1 MQCYDRFVKEITDI
15 RRWFFTTLYSYLKV
29 RDQFSECI
37 KEGESVDAE
46 LELAFKESGC
56 NSFSLVRR
64 LSSDNIKMCKE
75 LALIRSISALEV
87 FTVDAVREVYSSN
100 KSPFM
105 VNTSIEYN
113 ISEILSCEN
122 IQTLQDK
129 YINSRCRNLHSG
141 GFLEIQKYYKKIF
154 KINFS
159 EFSHRIGEK
168 DFGITYLTQYH
179 QIRHLIVHR
188 LGNTDEQYRKNYNC
202 PDANVIRLNEE
213 DLSIWFEVILSFA
226 FFIDKKM
233 NKYILTPPAANEVE
247 IKAEILADLAFDYFD
262 PAFPIRIKKNKS
274 IPLSMILKSKEF
286 EEGNIVT
293 VHLQGLF
300 AYMRKYYKT
309 LLKKCSAGELR
320 IISYNVLSLIPSYKN
335 QKQFPWE
342 DVEKVIALLP
352 EKPWEKHIHKRIAEQ
367 LGWSNSK
374 VSQIINNILA
384 EQPAK
389 ISIEAKTL
397 ELKID
402 GSHTFTLVVE
412 PPELSNKV
420 VWQSSNPSIAEVNNG
435 VVVAI
440 SPGTATIL
448 ARLPGSMYKAFCTV
462 TVSE

>member
-15 RRWFFTTLYSYLKV
+15 RRWFFTTLYSYAKAREHL
-29 RDQFSECI
+29 SECI
-37 KEGESVDAE
+37 REGESVDGE

-56 NSFSLVRR
+56 NSYSLVRR

-105 VNTSIEYN
+105 ANKPIEYN

-141 GFLEIQKYYKKIF
+141 GFSEIQKYYNSIF
-154 KINFS
+154 KISFS
-159 EFSHRIGEK
+159 DFSHKIDEK
-168 DFGITYLTQYH
+168 DFGISYLTQYH
-179 QIRHLIVHR
+179 QMRHLIVHR
-188 LGNTDEQYRKNYNC
+188 LGNTDEQYRKKYNC
-202 PDANVIRLNEE
+202 PEATVIRLSEE
-213 DLSIWFEVILSFA
+213 DLSRWFEVILSFA

-233 NKYILTPPAANEVE
+233 NKYILTPPTANEVE
-247 IKAEILADLAFDYFD
+247 IKAEILSDSAFDYFE
-262 PAFPIRIKKNKS
+262 PSFPISIKKNKS

-286 EEGNIVT
+286 EESNIVT
-293 VHLQGLF
+293 VHLQGILI
-300 AYMRKYYKT
+300 YMQKYYKT
-309 LLKKCSAGELR
+309 LLKKCSAGELKV
-320 IISYNVLSLIPSYKN
+320 ISYNVLSLVPSYKSK
-335 QKQFPWE
+335 KQFPWE

-374 VSQIINNILA
+374 VGQIIYNILA

-389 ISIEAKTL
+389 ISIEEKTL
-397 ELKID
+397 ELRID
-402 GSHTFTLVVE
+402 DSHTFALVVE
-412 PPELSNKV
+412 PPELSNKI
-420 VWQSSNPSIAEVNNG
+420 VWQSSDPSIVEVNDG
-435 VVVAI
+435 VAVAI
-440 SPGTATIL
+440 SPGNATIL
-448 ARLPGSMYKAFCTV
+448 ARLPGSIYKAFCTV